1 MYTLHYLTFFSTNTD
16 EFLNHMH
23 YSWTVQV
30 IERRMELAING
41 LGQGF
46 LYTTVAKIGNTLS
59 YLK

>member
-46 LYTTVAKIGNTLS
+46 LYTTVAKIGNIG
-59 YLK
+59 Y